1 MMELIGSSF
10 LGILLLTLAYF
21 AFLERTYLR
30 DQAEEIGDGS
40 IVAWRKGFT
49 AIVSV
54 LGLTGASLL
63 GWTLIR
69 LLSPAVL

>member
-1 MMELIGSSF
+1 MTELIGSAF

-30 DQAEEIGDGS
+30 DQATEIGDHS
-40 IVAWRKGFT
+40 IVAWRRGFS

-54 LGLTGASLL
+54 LALTGVALV
-63 GWTLIR
+63 GWAATR
-69 LLSPAVL
+69 LLAVL

>member
-1 MMELIGSSF
+1 MMELIGSAV
-10 LGILLLTLAYF
+10 LGALLLALAYF

-30 DQAEEIGDGS
+30 DQAREIGDVS

-54 LGLTGASLL
+54 LGLLGVSLL
-63 GWTLIR
+63 GWALAR
-69 LLSPAVL
+69 LLSSAVL